1 MHMDRQNSPASPRV
15 AARLV
20 ETVLSII
27 LFLGLSSATLAAPLV
42 LPANTA
48 LQARLAGYPID
59 AGSLPSAVTAA
70 FVAQEDRY
78 FWERLEDRKTSTL
91 TEAATRLLLS
101 EATPAWSQASPL
113 EKKDAVEE
121 VTKRLDAPDILTLYL
136 NLLPFGEELTGL
148 DAAARHY
155 FDHPA
160 DKLSPAQSAWLAA
173 ISRSPALALM
183 PANRDRTNT
192 QRDYI
197 LREMAKSGA
206 ITEEDLADQLSVA
219 VPGE

>member
-20 ETVLSII
+20 KTVLSIL

-59 AGSLPSAVTAA
+59 AESLPSAVTAA

-121 VTKRLDAPDILTLYL
+121 VTKRLDAQ
-136 NLLPFGEELTGL
+136 
-148 DAAARHY
+148 A
-155 FDHPA
+155 
-160 DKLSPAQSAWLAA
+160 AWLAA
-173 ISRSPALALM
+173 ISRAPALALM
-183 PANRDRTNT
+183 PANRDRTET